1 MAVGQ
6 AAHDPERLASRHQP
20 LTAQA
25 TLDGVDD
32 GRRQGGQTG
41 QRPVLDRMALPV
53 RLAEQDR
60 DVFLARVDPSYSGHV
75 HRTGRSPRHTPIIA
89 IRAVRVK
96 SYSGYIS
103 PPATA
108 MFQASLNTE

>member
-1 MAVGQ
+1 MKRTPSP
-6 AAHDPERLASRHQP
+6 DPYPRSLSAREAEILRFLLEVDDDRLAP
-20 LTAQA
+20 LRLQAPTAYVTAMCGCGCA
-25 TLDGVDD
+25 T
-32 GRRQGGQTG
+32 R
-41 QRPVLDRMALPV
+41 
-53 RLAEQDR
+53 
-60 DVFLARVDPSYSGHV
+60 
-75 HRTGRSPRHTPIIA
+75 